1 MCCVTSSADQHIA
14 LRSLPLTRVS
24 DVAAEIGH
32 TEPHLLII
40 ELVGGAKFLLLDL
53 CAENYNTQRIF
64 VASRSTYEMRPDHLL
79 TFVFFDWKL
88 GT

>member
-1 MCCVTSSADQHIA
+1 MTQHGGSYNTTVYYI
-14 LRSLPLTRVS
+14 SLDTFFT
-24 DVAAEIGH
+24 EIGH
-32 TEPHLLII
+32 TEPYLLII